1 MGAFVIVDVDP
12 LIKIDLQLVNG
23 TVDFLS
29 ECDLI
34 ELLQY
39 GFVEALAD
47 AVGLG

>member
-1 MGAFVIVDVDP
+1 MAAIIIVGIDPFVEI
-12 LIKIDLQLVNG
+12 LLQLL
-23 TVDFLS
+23 DAFKERLA
-29 ECDLI
+29 EDHLI